1 MRATPA
7 LPALRGAASDFRQW
21 PMRRFPLLVVPML
34 SACAAP
40 QSAEPS
46 LAPRAAEA
54 IDPRVPIPGDVI
66 AGPAEPALAA
76 RIAELLAEVRSGD
89 AAFQAAAQTAGALA
103 AAAGPQES
111 ESWIVAQEALSALV
125 ATRAPVT
132 RAIADLDA
140 LAAGRIAATG
150 GILPGDLA
158 AIQAA
163 TAEAGA
169 IGQRQ
174 AETIDRLQARLA
186 A

>member
-1 MRATPA
+1 MTARPT
-7 LPALRGAASDFRQW
+7 
-21 PMRRFPLLVVPML
+21 LLCLLL
-34 SACAAP
+34 SACATQ
-40 QSAEPS
+40 QSTEPS

-54 IDPRVPIPGDVI
+54 IDPRVPIPSDVI
-66 AGPAEPALAA
+66 AGPVDRALAS
-76 RIAELLAEVRSGD
+76 RIAELVAEVRAGD
-89 AAFQAAAQTAGALA
+89 AAFQMASQNAETLA
-103 AAAGPQES
+103 NAAGPQES